1 MDKEYLIK
9 KWLNDDLT
17 DAEKAAFDNLD
28 DSKLNVAIIET
39 SKQFKAS
46 GFSDIKDFNTF
57 KKHYNSRKKPILK
70 LQWIK
75 PILQMAAAFI
85 IGFGIYYFAFY
96 NSSSSY
102 KTSISQN
109 MDVVLPDNSKV
120 KLNANSQL
128 QFDDDNWKDNR
139 QVKLK
144 GEAYFIV
151 EKGNKFDVITND
163 GKVTVVGTEFNVK
176 QRNNYFE
183 VKCFEGIVKVTS
195 NTIERTLH
203 AGDTFQF
210 LNDALVEEK
219 TPLKKPFW
227 VAGVSSFKSVPF
239 HLVVEELKRQY
250 NISVSFENVDLTRQ
264 FTGGFNHK
272 NLEHAL
278 LSITKPM
285 GLSYELSSSNHVII
299 HENKE

>member
-9 KWLNDDLT
+9 KWLNNDLT
-17 DAEKAAFDNLD
+17 DAEKDAFDSLD
-28 DSKLNVAIIET
+28 DSKLNLAIIET

-46 GFSDIKDFNTF
+46 EFSNAKDFNSF
-57 KKHYNSRKKPILK
+57 QKHYNSYKKPTLK
-70 LQWIK
+70 LHWLK
-75 PILQMAAAFI
+75 PMLQMAAAFV
-85 IGFGIYYFAFY
+85 IGFGIYYYAFY
-96 NSSSSY
+96 NNSSSY

-109 MDVVLPDNSKV
+109 MDVILPDNSKV

-128 QFDDDNWKDNR
+128 DFNQDNWKDNR

-144 GEAYFIV
+144 GEAYFVV
-151 EKGNKFDVITND
+151 EKGKKFDVVTNN
-163 GKVTVVGTEFNVK
+163 GTITVVGTEFNVK

-195 NTIERTLH
+195 NTLERTLH

-210 LNDALVEEK
+210 LNGVLVEEK
-219 TPLKKPFW
+219 TTLKTPLW
-227 VAGVSSFKSVPF
+227 LAGVSSFKSVPF
-239 HLVVEELKRQY
+239 NLVIEEFKRQY
-250 NISVSFENVDLTRQ
+250 SISVTFEDVDLTRQ
-264 FTGGFNHK
+264 FTGGFNHN
-272 NLEHAL
+272 NLEQAL